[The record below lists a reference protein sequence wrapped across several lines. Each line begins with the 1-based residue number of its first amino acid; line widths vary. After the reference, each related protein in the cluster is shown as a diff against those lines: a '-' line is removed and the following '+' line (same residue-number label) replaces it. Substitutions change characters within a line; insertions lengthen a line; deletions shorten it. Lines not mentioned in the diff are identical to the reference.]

1 MHAINAL
8 KAEPSMIFRMSG
20 IIVTRSNRSFF
31 GSLFVRFVSFLS
43 LSSFLIWFS
52 LQFIGHISIRYKS
65 IHNFAVISENGL
77 NTNWTDISIAKPMDN
92 STCRFLTNRS
102 SCVAFHYLH
111 LNAIEI
117 DSVLWSVPLSLSC
130 ALCGRQNWHDGNILF
145 SSIAWL
151 NVGHGKYDNCIL
163 AHTSF
168 LHRMHVS
175 IR

>member
-20 IIVTRSNRSFF
+20 IIVTRSNRSFSALCLF
-31 GSLFVRFVSFLS
+31 GLFHFS
-43 LSSFLIWFS
+43 LSSFLIRFS

-77 NTNWTDISIAKPMDN
+77 NMNWTDISIAKPMDN

-130 ALCGRQNWHDGNILF
+130 ALCGRQNL
-145 SSIAWL
+145 AWR
-151 NVGHGKYDNCIL
+151 KYFVFFNCL
-163 AHTSF
+163 A
-168 LHRMHVS
+168 
-175 IR
+175 